1 MNLLK
6 TIAVAKLFIFGAF
19 VAGLYGILHDQITYS
34 ISPEYFTK
42 MKFEQFHYAN
52 FGFSKR
58 ILVAEIGFLATWWV
72 GAFCAFFLALIAVNL
87 WPAKQAFRRVMPGI
101 GIILACAAATGV
113 IFAIRG
119 RLISASELE
128 EWVTYSFAYG
138 LEDLPAFVRV
148 AFIHNGSYLGGLI
161 GLIAAIGFLLFA
173 KLRSK
178 TKPAENPNPLGV
190 G

>member
-1 MNLLK
+1 MNFSK
-6 TIAVAKLFIFGAF
+6 TAAVAKLSIFGAII
-19 VAGLYGILHDQITYS
+19 AGLYGVFHDQITYS

-42 MKFEQFHYAN
+42 MKFAQFHYAD
-52 FGFSKR
+52 FGLSKR
-58 ILVAEIGFLATWWV
+58 FFVAEIGFLATWWV
-72 GAFCAFFLALIAVNL
+72 GAFCSFVLALIAVNL
-87 WPAKQAFRRVMPGI
+87 WPEKQAFRRVMPGI
-101 GIILACAAATGV
+101 GIILGITAVTGV

-119 RLISASELE
+119 RLLPASELE

-138 LEDLPAFVRV
+138 LEDLPAFVQV

-161 GLIAAIGFLLFA
+161 GLIAAITFLLFA

-178 TKPAENPNPLGV
+178 TKPAKALGV